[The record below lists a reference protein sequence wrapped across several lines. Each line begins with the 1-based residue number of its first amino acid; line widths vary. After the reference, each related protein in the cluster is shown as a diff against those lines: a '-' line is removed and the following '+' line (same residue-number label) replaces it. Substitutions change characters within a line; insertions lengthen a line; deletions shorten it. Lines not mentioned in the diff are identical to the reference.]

1 MNLDQARQC
10 VGRRVT
16 YHPSEGIDVDGVITS
31 VGTGPTGYVFV
42 KYDNGG
48 PVSLATRPEDL
59 TPSLYSE
66 GGPVPTTPEE
76 FAAEVQA
83 IVLDERLTSGAAMD
97 VQLGQLAA
105 DYADSIL
112 PGGLRLLDG
121 PWETGR

>member
-1 MNLDQARQC
+1 MNLDQGRQF

-16 YHPSEGIDVDGVITS
+16 YHPSEGIDADGVITS
-31 VGTGPTGYVFV
+31 IGPGRNPFVFV
-42 KYDNGG
+42 RYDGQLG
-48 PVSLATRPEDL
+48 DLATRPEDL
-59 TPSLYSE
+59 TLSLYSE

-97 VQLGQLAA
+97 VQLGQLAVA
-105 DYADSIL
+105 YADSLI

-121 PWETGR
+121 PWDTGR